1 MVSTHL
7 SSAVSSDG
15 RDSSRESA
23 SGRFIRMNRAAFHS
37 LLAKLR
43 EEVTFSSLKRI
54 SLPRLMPP
62 AMYSSAPNRLTS
74 ARDKLLMKLTP
85 GPVEL
90 EKASAS

>member
-1 MVSTHL
+1 MML
-7 SSAVSSDG
+7 A
-15 RDSSRESA
+15 
-23 SGRFIRMNRAAFHS
+23 NS
-37 LLAKLR
+37 LMGPENLR
-43 EEVTFSSLKRI
+43 EYNTKEDT
-54 SLPRLMPP
+54 LPRLMPP